1 MLMKNAN
8 TMSKE
13 KKKMHVIISKTHSFL
28 FVFSFKRRM
37 KEQQAKATEEA

>member
-13 KKKMHVIISKTHSFL
+13 KKYVIISKTHSFL
-28 FVFSFKRRM
+28 FIFSFKRRM